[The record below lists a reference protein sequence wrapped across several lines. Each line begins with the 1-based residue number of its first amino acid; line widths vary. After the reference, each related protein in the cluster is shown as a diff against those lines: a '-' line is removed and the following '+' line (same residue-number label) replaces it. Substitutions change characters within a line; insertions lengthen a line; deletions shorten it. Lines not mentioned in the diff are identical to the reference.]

1 MIEEGIFDFVAVSN
15 EESREIGYLSNCAVD
30 IAGFEKG
37 EHCRRRRVVLNL
49 VLE

>member
-15 EESREIGYLSNCAVD
+15 EESREIGYLSNCAVN

-37 EHCRRRRVVLNL
+37 EHCRRVV
-49 VLE
+49 VVV